1 MIEIWR
7 DIKDYEGLYQ
17 VSNFGRVRSLVT
29 DSHRGKRILKQSF
42 RGCYLKVKLIKDNK
56 QKIVSVHRLVAEAF
70 LPNPLNLP
78 CVNHKIEGEE
88 GKKINTVENLEWCDY
103 SYNTNYGTANTRRSK
118 KMTNGKLSK
127 SILQFSKTGEF
138 ICEWVS
144 ASEIQRQLGFNKG
157 NISKCCLGN
166 TRLKTYKG
174 FIWKYKE

>member
-29 DSHRGKRILKQSF
+29 DSHRRKRILKQSF
-42 RGCYLKVKLIKDNK
+42 RGYYLKVKLIKDNK

-78 CVNHKIEGEE
+78 CVNHKDEN
-88 GKKINTVENLEWCDY
+88 KTNNSVDNLEWCDY
-103 SYNTNYGTANTRRSK
+103 RYNTNYGTANKRRSK
-118 KMTNGKLSK
+118 VMTNGKQSK
-127 SILQFSKTGEF
+127 PVLQFTKTGDF
-138 ICEWVS
+138 IREWPS
-144 ASEIQRQLGFNKG
+144 TSEINRQLGYNVG
-157 NISKCCLGN
+157 NISHCCLGN

-174 FIWKYKE
+174 YIWKYKETL